1 MKNIVISIKGTKKA
15 IFRFPQPPITHWTS
29 SGGVSGNNRALSWA
43 GPGGPGEWGT
53 TPTKAHLRYSNVCSR
68 ET

>member
-29 SGGVSGNNRALSWA
+29 SGGVSGN
-43 GPGGPGEWGT
+43 
-53 TPTKAHLRYSNVCSR
+53 
-68 ET
+68 